1 MIYSLYIISEGG
13 IAVYSKNFVRA
24 SLDEQLISGFLLAV
38 GNFAKEAVGSGLKKI
53 EMQTGEQLLI
63 YYDETLKLSIA
74 ALTGAQDHPK
84 LILNIL
90 QDILDKFNTAFNK
103 KSIQIGNLGDT
114 SKFDSEIT
122 TLLKDKTAK
131 RDKKRFI
138 LALILGSVILAFL
151 YLLFWENLI
160 NLLTLFIPQ
169 IGTLFNEGKHIE
181 MLFVFGEFSF
191 NLEFILI
198 ICFIPSTLLAGY
210 LAGSRKKGKLLGLIF
225 FFFAVG
231 SSISLIIIFN
241 DNQPILLFAFLFFL
255 ILLIYVPLVLITSI
269 TFSYLGGLI
278 RDRRKLYPIP
288 PEKAID

>member
-151 YLLFWENLI
+151 YLLFWENLV
-160 NLLTLFIPQ
+160 NLLSLFIPQ
-169 IGTLFNEGKHIE
+169 MGTLFDEGKYIE
-181 MLFVFGEFSF
+181 MIFVFGEFSF

-198 ICFIPSTLLAGY
+198 VCFIPSTLLAGY

-225 FFFAVG
+225 FLFAIG
-231 SSISLIIIFN
+231 SSISLIIIFY
-241 DNQPILLFAFLFFL
+241 DNEPILLFAFLFFL
-255 ILLIYVPLVLITSI
+255 MLLIYVPLVLITSI